1 MLRGAMP
8 EEAMA
13 GEEGATGLR
22 RLLPRQFTD
31 WRGKYRIE
39 GDSDEHWRVCRVV
52 DMSTA
57 GTGLEL
63 LDATPE
69 EVEGRRIILAV
80 QLRGD
85 VRYSMPTGTDGLRV
99 GIQFVD
105 LTEAERDYLESLADL
120 HAGW

>member
-1 MLRGAMP
+1 MP
-8 EEAMA
+8 GEAIA
-13 GEEGATGLR
+13 GEEGTTELR

-39 GDSDEHWRVCRVV
+39 GDSTEHWRVCRVV

-85 VRYSMPTGTDGLRV
+85 VRYEPAPTETDGLRV

-105 LTEAERDYLESLADL
+105 LTEAEHRDYLESLADL